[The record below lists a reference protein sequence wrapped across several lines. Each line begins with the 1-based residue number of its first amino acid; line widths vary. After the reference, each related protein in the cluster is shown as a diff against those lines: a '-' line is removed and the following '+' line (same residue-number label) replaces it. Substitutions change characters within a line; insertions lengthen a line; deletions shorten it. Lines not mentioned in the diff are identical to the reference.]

1 MTAIDERFRAIA
13 QQRRANEI
21 SEAIEDVEI
30 ASGYLLALSGITA
43 VILAIAFWFGRA
55 TVSIPEVLLGF
66 CYPAFLG
73 LLALSLKI
81 HRSRFV
87 ALGLLIASVPLV
99 LLGSGLFLVFFAF
112 RSVRATFRYADAV
125 DLRLRWPGVLVN
137 SLLCI
142 LYCVI
147 FLVLLNIGAAFL
159 DVEESA
165 TALVALTFGDI
176 YGTLGIVA
184 LVGLQLLPFTRR
196 ETNYPSASA

>member
-1 MTAIDERFRAIA
+1 MTALDERFRAIA

-55 TVSIPEVLLGF
+55 TLSIPDVLLGF
-66 CYPAFLG
+66 CYPAFLA
-73 LLALSLKI
+73 LLALSLRI

-87 ALGLLIASVPLV
+87 ALGLLLASVPLV

-112 RSVRATFRYADAV
+112 KSVRATLRYADAV

-137 SLLCI
+137 TLLGL

-147 FLVLLNIGAAFL
+147 FLAFLNIGAAFL
-159 DVEESA
+159 DVEVSDTVLA
-165 TALVALTFGDI
+165 ALIFGDI
-176 YGTLGIVA
+176 YGTLGVVA

-196 ETNYPSASA
+196 ETNYQPTSA